1 MLNKSS
7 QTMLQQVHSIFNRR
21 LPIRPIGS
29 IFQAM
34 QVRRLSLTNFR
45 NYSRLELDLPGGVLL
60 LHGDNAQGK
69 TNLLE
74 AIYFLATTRSPHAS
88 QDAQLMNWDAMLT
101 DEPVVVGR
109 IVADIERPDESC
121 RLEMR
126 LIVEDRGNWARNGQN
141 AFRREALVN
150 RRKVRLMDLLGH
162 LRVVLFLPEDVE
174 LVTGPPANRRRYLN
188 VTLCQV
194 DSDYCRALSAYNKVL
209 EQRNALLRRMAEG
222 RTRNTADV
230 LQILTDKLIEP
241 GSRVIERRAR
251 FIAEMGREAQE
262 IYFQD
267 LIGGKESL
275 RLGYLPGW
283 YANGRRTAD
292 DQLAEGEQLLANPD
306 VGVVAERFAAELA
319 AAQTADLGRGSSS
332 VGPHRDDWAILVN
345 GRNLG
350 TFGSRGQVRTGIL
363 SLKLAEINWMKAA
376 TADVPI
382 LLLDEVVAELD
393 QNRRE
398 ALLAYIT
405 GQVHGKGMAQALLTT
420 TDPEMFPAE
429 FLSQATGML
438 IQAGRVTADEV

>member
-1 MLNKSS
+1 
-7 QTMLQQVHSIFNRR
+7 
-21 LPIRPIGS
+21 
-29 IFQAM
+29 M

-45 NYSRLELDLPGGVLL
+45 NYARLELDLPEGVIL

-88 QDAQLMNWDAMLT
+88 QDAQLINWDAMMT

-109 IVADIERPDESC
+109 IVADIERPDNPC
-121 RLEMR
+121 HLEMR
-126 LIVEDRGNWARNGQN
+126 LIVEDSGNWARNGQS

-162 LRVVLFLPEDVE
+162 LRVVLFLPEDVD

-194 DSDYCRALSAYNKVL
+194 DSDYCRDLSAYNKVL

-222 RTRNTADV
+222 QTRNAADV
-230 LQILTDKLIEP
+230 LQILTEKLVEP
-241 GSRVIERRAR
+241 GSRVIQRRAR

-262 IYFQD
+262 IHFQD

-283 YANGRRTAD
+283 SANGRRAVD
-292 DQLAEGEQLLANPD
+292 EQLADGEALQAGLDIGA
-306 VGVVAERFAAELA
+306 VAERFAAELA
-319 AAQTADLGRGSSS
+319 AAQPADLGRGSSS
-332 VGPHRDDWAILVN
+332 VGPHRDDWAVLVN
-345 GRNLG
+345 GKDLG
-350 TFGSRGQVRTGIL
+350 MFGSRGQVRTGVL
-363 SLKLAEINWMKAA
+363 ALKLAEINWMKAT
-376 TADVPI
+376 TADIPI
-382 LLLDEVVAELD
+382 LLLDEVIAELD
-393 QNRRE
+393 LHRRE

-405 GQVHGKGMAQALLTT
+405 NQVRGKGMAQALLTT
-420 TDPEMFPAE
+420 TDPGMFPDD
-429 FLSQATGML
+429 FLSQATGL
-438 IQAGRVTADEV
+438 RIQAGRVIAGEP